1 MEEVVEI
8 FEVYDKDDVVAW
20 RIDAKDMPKRLPPEF
35 QLKRQGKSKPM
46 LLLFR
51 TKECDP
57 KSSGWLEDWSQ
68 FPLNERRWIRAGE
81 SIIKRQ
87 AELSPSLRALSE
99 MFHGL
104 KPSRN
109 VRAEYF
115 HYELTNDLKTE
126 FAKFSSRVQIELLL
140 VSVKMQPQ
148 FQKPGF
154 GLTQLCYYAKHIA
167 TRHERRK
174 READE
179 ASEKARA
186 KALPEMRMM
195 QADRFNVSVD
205 DVGFVNVGCWS
216 YTHEVSRKE
225 RSIFDVLTYSIMS
238 NFEGS
243 QLGESAEA
251 KLSAPI
257 MIPIQ
262 QRLRQSDMV
271 QTKKLLVRIHEAQLS
286 GVINKDVLHR
296 CLFFYVLRFI
306 RMQKLCGIRYTTESI
321 LSRGAWIIRN
331 EGHTMSFRRSFAVTP
346 MDDAEKEY
354 ELDSFF
360 NNRRHNED
368 DY

>member
-1 MEEVVEI
+1 MDVI
-8 FEVYDKDDVVAW
+8 FEMCGKDDVVAL
-20 RIDAKDMPKRLPPEF
+20 RIDAKDVPKKLPPEF

-68 FPLNERRWIRAGE
+68 FPLNERRWIRAGG

-87 AELSPSLRALSE
+87 AELSPSLHALSE
-99 MFHGL
+99 VFKGL

-115 HYELTNDLKTE
+115 HYELTDDLKTE

-148 FQKPGF
+148 FQRPGF
-154 GLTQLCYYAKHIA
+154 GLKQLCHYAEHIA

-179 ASEKARA
+179 AFEKARA
-186 KALPEMRMM
+186 ERSLEMRRM
-195 QADRFNVSVD
+195 QADRFNVAD
-205 DVGFVNVGCWS
+205 DVGFVNVGSGS
-216 YTHEVSRKE
+216 YTYEVSRKE

-243 QLGESAEA
+243 ELGESAEA
-251 KLSAPI
+251 KLSAPVV
-257 MIPIQ
+257 IPIHH
-262 QRLRQSDMV
+262 RLRQSDLV
-271 QTKKLLVRIHEAQLS
+271 QTKNLLVQIHKAQTS
-286 GVINKDVLHR
+286 GLINKDVLHR

-306 RMQKLCGIRYTTESI
+306 RMQRLVGIRYTTESI
-321 LSRGAWIIRN
+321 LSRGPWLIRN
-331 EGHTMSFRRSFAVTP
+331 EGHTMSFRRPFAVTP
-346 MDDAEKEY
+346 MDDEEREY
-354 ELDSFF
+354 ELDLITRALLG
-360 NNRRHNED
+360 RRHN